1 MKVRHYKHPDRVYTI
16 LGRGIISALTSAPI
30 SDMDVVTI
38 YSDAAGRLFVCRKGD
53 PVREGFKII
62 SSEGKAQTKTPLK
75 IADSVT
81 VYKSDDDG
89 SHWARPTD
97 EFDDGRFAEDHT
109 ERVFLWQARY
119 ALRDMHAKFPNC
131 GYNKLADACERAA
144 DREGT
149 VNGSRPFR

>member
-1 MKVRHYKHPDRVYTI
+1 MKVRHYKHPNTVYTI
-16 LGRGIISALTSAPI
+16 LGLGIVSALTSAPI
-30 SDMDVVTI
+30 SDMDEITI
-38 YSDAAGRLFVCRKGD
+38 YGDAAGRLFICRKGD

-62 SSEGKAQTKTPLK
+62 GSGKAQTKEPLK
-75 IADSVT
+75 IADGVT
-81 VYKSDDDG
+81 VYKSDEDG
-89 SHWARPTD
+89 SHWARQTD
-97 EFDDGRFAEDHT
+97 EFNDGRFAEDHT

-131 GYNKLADACERAA
+131 GYDKLAAACERAA